1 MTYKPYSTTGNKGQR
16 LQRTG
21 FSLIE
26 LIVAVSLFT
35 GIMLSSTSIFKMV
48 IDSQRSALAAQNV
61 QESLKYFLE
70 VTAKEI
76 RMAQKNE
83 GICLGISPEE
93 IYAVSEQDGSNSLS
107 FRSYYDECVTY
118 SLVTDGDTQRFRI
131 TRNNE
136 SGFISP
142 AAIYLDNLKFVLSP
156 VIDGQPMVTMSIKA
170 HALGTAAARSEM
182 TLQTSIT
189 SRYYR

>member
-1 MTYKPYSTTGNKGQR
+1 MIGNKHNPNNKR
-16 LQRTG
+16 G

-35 GIMLSSTSIFKMV
+35 GIIFSSTSIFKMV

-70 VTAKEI
+70 VIGKEI

-83 GICLGISPEE
+83 NVCPGISAE
-93 IYAVSEQDGSNSLS
+93 AVYVTSAQDGSDSLS
-107 FRSYYDECVTY
+107 FRNYYDECVTY
-118 SLVTDGDTQRFRI
+118 SIVSEGGTQRFLI
-131 TRNNE
+131 TRGSE

-142 AAIYLDNLKFVLSP
+142 AVIYLDNLKFVLNTEG
-156 VIDGQPMVTMSIKA
+156 GQPMVTMSIKA
-170 HALGTAAARSEM
+170 HALGSQAARSEM
-182 TLQTSIT
+182 TLQTSVT